1 MSENISNES
10 LNVCTKENLKSL
22 VHHKFHRIAESS
34 SHQFFISLH
43 WKCPSVWK
51 IYFFPDPRT
60 VVSTGGL
67 KTPESNL
74 QKSSYFFIMQTWP
87 LNAHLSRILIRLL
100 ELFCT
105 AYEVLTVLEITNR
118 GTFIS
123 TWIVMA
129 NSRNALSGIIKAI
142 IHEIISRECE
152 DLSHC
157 KLFSVDTIHYH
168 AHPSK
173 KKKTDE
179 KLYIRSEVSFIDA
192 ASPDMTKVGHS
203 IKRFSL

>member
-22 VHHKFHRIAESS
+22 VDHKLYRIIVSS
-34 SHQFFISLH
+34 SHQFFISLQ

-51 IYFFPDPRT
+51 ICFFLDPRS
-60 VVSTGGL
+60 VVSTDRL
-67 KTPESNL
+67 KTPESNF
-74 QKSSYFFIMQTWP
+74 QKSSYFFIMNTWP
-87 LNAHLSRILIRLL
+87 FNAHLSRILIRLL
-100 ELFCT
+100 ELFST
-105 AYEVLTVLEITNR
+105 ACEVLIILEITNK

-123 TWIVMA
+123 VWVVMA
-129 NSRNALSGIIKAI
+129 NSRSVLSGIIKAI

-168 AHPSK
+168 PHPSR
-173 KKKTDE
+173 E
-179 KLYIRSEVSFIDA
+179 KENWWAREFSNLASVLWSYPFHFI
-192 ASPDMTKVGHS
+192 KE
-203 IKRFSL
+203 I